1 MTYFF
6 SCPQC
11 GRHYPI
17 SEIRYRCDCGEPLDI
32 IYEADTGTPIV
43 SRDLFDARLGERSLP
58 HSSGVWRYHELLPP
72 IDPSHIISRSEG
84 STNLYAVGASERGG
98 HSRIGQYAGLERLYL
113 KHEGENPTGSFKD
126 RGMTVGVSQ
135 AVALGASAV
144 ACASTGNTSASLAS
158 YAAQADI
165 PCFVFVPEGNVAW
178 GKLAQTLAYGAITL
192 QIRGDFDRAMQLVQ
206 DTCAEM
212 GVYLVNSVNPF
223 RIEGQKTIAFE
234 LVQQLD
240 WQPPDWIVL
249 PAGNLGNT
257 AALGK
262 ALLQAQAVGLIEK
275 LPRIACVQASG
286 ANPFYQ
292 SFRADFAQR
301 FNVAAS
307 TVATAIKIGAPVS
320 YERARRAIATTNGTV
335 LEVSDEAILEAKAVI
350 DRAGIGCEPASAAS
364 LAGARQLVQSG
375 IIQPG
380 HSVAAILTG
389 NLLKDADATL
399 EYHTKAHATHS
410 NRPIAIDATLDD
422 VRRSLMRYV

>member
-1 MTYFF
+1 MTHLF

-11 GRHYPI
+11 SRVYPI
-17 SEIRYRCDCGEPLDI
+17 SETRYRCDCGEPLDI
-32 IYEADTGTPIV
+32 IYDGAPATPTI
-43 SRDLFDARLGERSLP
+43 SRQLFDARLGERTLP

-72 IDPSHIISRSEG
+72 IDPAHIISRPEG
-84 STNLYAVGASERGG
+84 NTNLYAVGASERGG
-98 HSRIGQYAGLERLYL
+98 HGRIGQYAGLERLYL

-135 AVALGASAV
+135 AVALDASAV

-158 YAAQADI
+158 YAAQANL
-165 PCFVFVPEGNVAW
+165 PCFVFIPEGNVAW
-178 GKLAQTLAYGAITL
+178 GKLAQTLAYGAVTL
-192 QIRGDFDRAMQLVQ
+192 QIKGDFDRAMQLVQ

-234 LVQQLD
+234 LLQQLD

-262 ALLQAQAVGLIEK
+262 ALLQARAIGLIEH

-292 SFRADFAQR
+292 SFHAGFAQR

-320 YERARRAIATTNGTV
+320 YERARRAIAATNGTV
-335 LEVSDEAILEAKAVI
+335 VEVSDEAILEAKAVI

-364 LAGARQLVQSG
+364 LAGARQLAQSG
-375 IIQPG
+375 VIQPG

-389 NLLKDADATL
+389 NLLKDADTTL
-399 EYHTKAHATHS
+399 DYHTKAHATHS
-410 NRPIAIDATLDD
+410 NRPIAIDATLDG
-422 VRRSLMRYV
+422 VRRALARYV